1 MLGHCIRFPKH
12 FDSGAKGEKAFSLE
26 DKLRAIE
33 KGNGDFGE
41 RPDVNSYGCP
51 KAENLEEFLA
61 SRQVTGIFKI
71 SKHEL
76 GTQECLSAYAHKLA
90 DRLGLFTKDDIEHGS
105 IEIQSTPFETPEN
118 VE

>member
-1 MLGHCIRFPKH
+1 MIGHCIRYPKH
-12 FDSGAKGEKAFSLE
+12 YDSGVVGEISFTLE

-51 KAENLEEFLA
+51 KAENLEEFLN
-61 SRQVTGIFKI
+61 SRQVTGVFKI

-76 GTQECLSAYAHKLA
+76 GTQECLSVYAHKLA
-90 DRLGLFTKDDIEHGS
+90 DRLGLFAKDDVEHGS
-105 IEIQSTPFETPEN
+105 IEIRSIPFHTSFP
-118 VE
+118 